1 MKSLKFILPGLL
13 AILMSSNVLAHSD
26 IELTLQNNKIIIDPN
41 DEAELIGGYKLFEA
55 EFGEFGNPYGTDDP
69 GFDGF
74 SLVGASLIW
83 YQVENTLKKWDV
95 ASSSWLSSGF
105 DEQIEIKKSPV
116 TNIISATS
124 GLKAQGFV
132 GSVSSGG
139 GLHTHVEFQIG
150 KAGGGNPDDSAY
162 LLELSLFDRFN
173 NAALTPIG
181 NASDKFF
188 LAFHLNESGTFGHES
203 FEQAIAAV
211 PVPAAVWLFGSAL
224 TLLGFARRKV
234 MAS

>member
-13 AILMSSNVLAHSD
+13 AVLMSSNVLAHSD

-41 DEAELIGGYKLFEA
+41 DEAELVGGYKLFEA

-116 TNIISATS
+116 TNIISATN
-124 GLKAQGFV
+124 GLNAQGFV